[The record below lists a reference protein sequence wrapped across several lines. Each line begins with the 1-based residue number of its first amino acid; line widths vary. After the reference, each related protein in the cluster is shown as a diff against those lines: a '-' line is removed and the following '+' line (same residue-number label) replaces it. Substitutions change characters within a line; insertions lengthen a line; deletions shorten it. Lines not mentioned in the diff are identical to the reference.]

1 MPLII
6 LSTLKTDENNTL
18 KIPFNTICANSI
30 KGDFRLQICNC
41 KYAKV
46 QKKALKITIFLKNRT
61 MLKTFIRGI
70 IILLNK

>member
-1 MPLII
+1 MPLTI

-30 KGDFRLQICNC
+30 KGDFCLQICNC

-46 QKKALKITIFLKNRT
+46 QKKSFKNYHFSE
-61 MLKTFIRGI
+61 KSDDVENIYPWYNHI
-70 IILLNK
+70 VK